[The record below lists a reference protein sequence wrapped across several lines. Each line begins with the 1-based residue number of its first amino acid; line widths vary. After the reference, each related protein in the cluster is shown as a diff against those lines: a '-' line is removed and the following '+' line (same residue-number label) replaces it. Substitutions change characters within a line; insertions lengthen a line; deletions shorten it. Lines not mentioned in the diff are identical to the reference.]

1 MGRVPIRRLTG
12 DDFLSKKQ
20 VNWDKL
26 DNTALLFPA
35 IASENMTNVYRV
47 SAVLSEEIDRAA
59 LQKAFNRVL
68 PAFKAFKVRL
78 RSGFFWYYFEE
89 NPRKPP
95 AVEKEITFPG
105 AYIDRSVSNQ
115 YLLRLSYHEKR
126 INLEMFHAL
135 SDGFGVITFLKEI
148 IYQYLRIRYPEA
160 LAGEP
165 DSLSTDIFLDKED
178 SYIRNYKKPG
188 KDRKKYVRTDA
199 LCITGPEFE
208 RPEIALIHG
217 HMPVSALKE
226 VCHRY
231 GTTINTYLTAVYVWS
246 IYKSV
251 LNGRAGEKPIRCA
264 VPVNLRPYYDS
275 HTLKNFF
282 AIIGAEFMPDRE
294 GYTFP
299 EILEIVS
306 DSLKS
311 QMNRSNFDEIISYN
325 VSNEMNMMLRIVPL
339 FIKNFAIKQV
349 FSASSH
355 SYSTTMTNV
364 GPVKVREPYKPYIK
378 GFSVMLSM
386 SEGQNIKAAIISY
399 EDLLTVTFS
408 SCLSDTSIQRC
419 FFQELTKEGI
429 PVTIETN
436 GMYGEA

>member
-1 MGRVPIRRLTG
+1 MELSELLKLYKKHPAAKAMGRMLVSG
-12 DDFLSKKQ
+12 KQ
-20 VNWDKL
+20 RVCVEGMQASSMSMIFASLVVNM
-26 DNTALLFPA
+26 P
-35 IASENMTNVYRV
+35 E
-47 SAVLSEEIDRAA
+47 VLSPVSLFVMDDREEAGYLYHDMVQVLGEERVMFFPSSFRRAVKYGQRDA
-59 LQKAFNRVL
+59 ANEILRTEVL
-68 PAFKAFKVRL
+68 ARL
-78 RSGFFWYYFEE
+78 AQHVAGTAGR
-89 NPRKPP
+89 
-95 AVEKEITFPG
+95 G
-105 AYIDRSVSNQ
+105 APLFVVS
-115 YLLRLSYHEKR
+115 
-126 INLEMFHAL
+126 
-135 SDGFGVITFLKEI
+135 
-148 IYQYLRIRYPEA
+148 YPEA

-282 AIIGAEFMPDRE
+282 AIIGAEFLPDRE